1 MLHMILYGISTNISY
16 IASHPSHYTP
26 FSLGRQ
32 RNVWDFFVC
41 LIFSCHNLKPWSLKL
56 GSDFSADLVPELSG
70 VSGRDSEP
78 RWTLALCTRHLPSPL
93 KPVTA
98 SFCSF
103 KMLTQSR
110 YFHRN
115 VREWLESPDPTV
127 CTCNLL
133 DHVCCFPGWF
143 SLIFTKYRQS
153 LYCILLLFSC
163 RVFLCYFSLLS

>member
-1 MLHMILYGISTNISY
+1 MCGAVYDFVWNKHQHFIHSLSPLPLYSIFPGK
-16 IASHPSHYTP
+16 AEKC
-26 FSLGRQ
+26 LG
-32 RNVWDFFVC
+32 FFVC
-41 LIFSCHNLKPWSLKL
+41 LIFSCHNLKPWSFKL
-56 GSDFSADLVPELSG
+56 GSDFSVDLVPELSG

-78 RWTLALCTRHLPSPL
+78 RWTLVLCTRHLPSPL

-103 KMLTQSR
+103 KMLTQSH

-133 DHVCCFPGWF
+133 DHMCCFPGWF
-143 SLIFTKYRQS
+143 SLIFT
-153 LYCILLLFSC
+153 
-163 RVFLCYFSLLS
+163 